1 MTGLLSPQRGI
12 RCGERSVLDFV
23 IPARVSNRSH
33 FTVGQKHA
41 ILDEYDKCL
50 ERGSRIAFSRAA
62 GITEGTLRLWVRQRE
77 AGELRS
83 RSASGSEDQRLNAG
97 DKQRLKQVLRENE
110 ILKAKLA
117 RSEAAVDI
125 LGKASALL
133 DAMAKSAAATDPI
146 PDEPEPGRPEWLMP
160 KSGNTS
166 L

>member
-1 MTGLLSPQRGI
+1 M
-12 RCGERSVLDFV
+12 DFV
-23 IPARVSNRSH
+23 VPLRASKRSH
-33 FTVGQKHA
+33 FTLAQKHM

-50 ERGSRIAFSRAA
+50 VRGSKTAFCRAV
-62 GITEGTLRLWVRQRE
+62 GITEGTIRLWAGQRE

-83 RSASGSEDQRLNAG
+83 RAKEGTEDHRLREG
-97 DKQRLKQVLRENE
+97 DKRLLKQVLKENE

-133 DAMAKSAAATDPI
+133 DAMAKSAAATDPELK
-146 PDEPEPGRPEWLMP
+146 DPEPQRPDWLIP
-160 KSGNTS
+160 ESGKTS